1 MNRRVVPIVI
11 AACLLSLAATGAAAQ
26 PLVDGATTK
35 AQYDKS
41 VERSK
46 ARKAQVAAAD
56 PARADKLAPKAVAQ
70 RTSVP
75 AEPVPTTATHPAPA
89 AVDRFHDCHGT
100 AGDV

>member
-11 AACLLSLAATGAAAQ
+11 AACLLALAATGAAAQ
-26 PLVDGATTK
+26 GLADGAATK

-70 RTSVP
+70 RTTVP
-75 AEPVPTTATHPAPA
+75 AEPATAATHSAPA
-89 AVDRFHDCHGT
+89 AAESFHDCHGA